1 MINSGR
7 APPRF
12 PPNPSLFPAVI
23 TTTLADFSTRVFGF
37 AGGGFSWVCQR
48 EAKGPQWPPGRRTN
62 NKTETGSQ
70 ESEAKSGEQ

>member
-1 MINSGR
+1 MTNSGR

-23 TTTLADFSTRVFGF
+23 TTTLADFSTRVLGSQGVGSAGF
-37 AGGGFSWVCQR
+37 ANRKPRGHT
-48 EAKGPQWPPGRRTN
+48 GPQRRRTN
-62 NKTETGSQ
+62 KKTETGSQ